1 MDKQVREELSA
12 NKPLIYKEYLNIDH
26 LLSLQKLLS
35 KPRQQDEVLFIIAHQ
50 TYELWFKLTLNE
62 LESAISQML
71 AGDVREATR
80 LIRRVLEVQKVL
92 IQQITVLETIRPK
105 DFLKFRTLLRPASG
119 FQSLQFRELEFISG
133 QKDERFL
140 KMHKDDESDYEQLLK
155 RYESPSLW
163 DGLREVL
170 EGYGFDVNSDSSRET
185 EKKLRKK
192 ELKALVKLFSGKKYP
207 EVEELAEVLM
217 EYDKNFWL
225 WRTHHIAMVER
236 VIGRKEGTGSEIVRD
251 IVGPYAFNTSGV
263 AYLQTSLTKRF
274 FPVLWEARTEISEA

>member
-1 MDKQVREELSA
+1 MSA
-12 NKPLIYKEYLNIDH
+12 KKPLSYKEYLNIDH
-26 LLSLQKLLS
+26 LLGLQKLIS

-50 TYELWFKLTLNE
+50 TYELWFKLMLNE

-71 AGDVREATR
+71 AGNVPEATR
-80 LIRRVLEVQKVL
+80 LIRRVVEVQKVL

-119 FQSLQFRELEFISG
+119 FQSLQFRELEFVSG
-133 QKDERFL
+133 QKEEKFL
-140 KMHKDDESDYEQLLK
+140 KMHKDAESDYEQLLK
-155 RYESPSLW
+155 RFESPSLW
-163 DGLREVL
+163 DGFREVL
-170 EGYGFDVNSDSSRET
+170 ERYNFDVNSDS
-185 EKKLRKK
+185 KKRLYKK
-192 ELKALVKLFSGKKYP
+192 ELKVLVKLFSGKKYP

-236 VIGRKEGTGSEIVRD
+236 VIGRKQGTGSEIVKD
-251 IVGPYAFNTSGV
+251 VVGPYAFNISGV
-263 AYLQTSLTKRF
+263 SYLETSLTKRF

>member
-1 MDKQVREELSA
+1 MSTK
-12 NKPLIYKEYLNIDH
+12 KPLSYKEYLGIDQ
-26 LLSLQKLLS
+26 LLSLQKLVS

-50 TYELWFKLTLNE
+50 TYELWFKLMLNE

-71 AGDVREATR
+71 SREVREATR
-80 LIRRVLEVQKVL
+80 LIRRVIEVQKVL

-105 DFLKFRTLLRPASG
+105 DFLKFRTILRPASG

-133 QKDERFL
+133 QRDEVFL
-140 KMHKDDESDYEQLLK
+140 KMHKNDESDYEQLLK
-155 RYESPSLW
+155 RHESPSLW
-163 DGLREVL
+163 DGFRDVL
-170 EGYGFDVNSDSSRET
+170 EQYGFDVSSDKLPSKER
-185 EKKLRKK
+185 EKKVHDK
-192 ELKALVKLFSGKKYP
+192 ELKILVKLFSGKKYP

-236 VIGRKEGTGSEIVRD
+236 VIGRKQGTGSEIVRD
-251 IVGPYAFNTSGV
+251 VVGPYAFNTSGV

-274 FPVLWEARTEISEA
+274 FPVLWEARTEISET

>member
-1 MDKQVREELSA
+1 MSTK
-12 NKPLIYKEYLNIDH
+12 KPLSYKEYLGIDQ
-26 LLSLQKLLS
+26 LLSLQKLVS

-50 TYELWFKLTLNE
+50 TYELWFKLMLNE

-71 AGDVREATR
+71 SREVREATR
-80 LIRRVLEVQKVL
+80 LIRRVIEVQKVL

-105 DFLKFRTLLRPASG
+105 DFLKFRTILRPASG

-133 QKDERFL
+133 QRDEVFL
-140 KMHKDDESDYEQLLK
+140 KMHKNDESDYDQLLK
-155 RYESPSLW
+155 RHESPSLW
-163 DGLREVL
+163 DGFRDVL
-170 EGYGFDVNSDSSRET
+170 EQYGFDVSSDKLPSKER
-185 EKKLRKK
+185 EKKVHDK
-192 ELKALVKLFSGKKYP
+192 ELKILVKLFSGKKYP

-236 VIGRKEGTGSEIVRD
+236 VIGRKQGTGSEIVRD
-251 IVGPYAFNTSGV
+251 VVGPYAFNTSGV

-274 FPVLWEARTEISEA
+274 FPVLWEARTEISET

>member
-1 MDKQVREELSA
+1 MSTK
-12 NKPLIYKEYLNIDH
+12 KPLSYKEYLGIDQ
-26 LLSLQKLLS
+26 LLSLQKLVS

-50 TYELWFKLTLNE
+50 TYELWFKLMLNE

-71 AGDVREATR
+71 SRDVREATR
-80 LIRRVLEVQKVL
+80 LIRRVIEVQKVL

-105 DFLKFRTLLRPASG
+105 DFLKFRTILRPASG

-133 QKDERFL
+133 QRDEVFL
-140 KMHKDDESDYEQLLK
+140 KMHKNDESDYEQLLK
-155 RYESPSLW
+155 RHESPSLW
-163 DGLREVL
+163 DGFRDVL
-170 EGYGFDVNSDSSRET
+170 EQYGFDVSSDKLPSKER
-185 EKKLRKK
+185 EKKVHDK
-192 ELKALVKLFSGKKYP
+192 ELKTLVKLFSGKKFR

-236 VIGRKEGTGSEIVRD
+236 VIGRKQGTGSEIVRD
-251 IVGPYAFNTSGV
+251 VVGPYAFNTSGV

-274 FPVLWEARTEISEA
+274 FPVLWEARTEISET

>member
-1 MDKQVREELSA
+1 LSTK
-12 NKPLIYKEYLNIDH
+12 KPLSYKEYLGIDQ
-26 LLSLQKLLS
+26 LLSLQKLVS

-50 TYELWFKLTLNE
+50 TYELWFKLMLNE

-71 AGDVREATR
+71 SRDVPEATR
-80 LIRRVLEVQKVL
+80 LIRRVIEVQKVL

-105 DFLKFRTLLRPASG
+105 DFLKFRTILRPASG

-133 QKDERFL
+133 QRDEVFL
-140 KMHKDDESDYEQLLK
+140 KMHKNDESDYEQLLK
-155 RYESPSLW
+155 RHESPSLW
-163 DGLREVL
+163 DGFRDVL
-170 EGYGFDVNSDSSRET
+170 EQYGFDVSSDKLPSKER
-185 EKKLRKK
+185 EKKVHDK
-192 ELKALVKLFSGKKYP
+192 ELKTLVKLFSGKKFR

-236 VIGRKEGTGSEIVRD
+236 VIGRKQGTGSEIVRD
-251 IVGPYAFNTSGV
+251 VVGPYAFNTSGV

-274 FPVLWEARTEISEA
+274 FPVLWEARTEISET

>member
-1 MDKQVREELSA
+1 LSTK
-12 NKPLIYKEYLNIDH
+12 KPLSYKEYLGIDQ
-26 LLSLQKLLS
+26 LLSLQKLVS

-50 TYELWFKLTLNE
+50 TYELWFKLMLNE

-71 AGDVREATR
+71 SRDVPEATR
-80 LIRRVLEVQKVL
+80 LIRRVIEVQKVL

-105 DFLKFRTLLRPASG
+105 DFLKFRTILRPASG

-133 QKDERFL
+133 QRDEVFL
-140 KMHKDDESDYEQLLK
+140 KMHKNDESDYEQLLK
-155 RYESPSLW
+155 RHESPSLW
-163 DGLREVL
+163 DGFRDVL
-170 EGYGFDVNSDSSRET
+170 EQYGFDVSSDKLPSKER
-185 EKKLRKK
+185 EKKVHDK
-192 ELKALVKLFSGKKYP
+192 ELKTLVKLFSGKKYP

-236 VIGRKEGTGSEIVRD
+236 VIGRKQGTGSEIVRD
-251 IVGPYAFNTSGV
+251 VVGPYAFNTSGV

-274 FPVLWEARTEISEA
+274 FPVLWEARTEISET

>member
-1 MDKQVREELSA
+1 MDKQVREKLSA
-12 NKPLIYKEYLNIDH
+12 NKPLIYKEYLNIDR

-50 TYELWFKLTLNE
+50 TYELWFKLMLNE

-71 AGDVREATR
+71 VGDVPEATR
-80 LIRRVLEVQKVL
+80 LIRRVGEVQKVL
-92 IQQITVLETIRPK
+92 IQQINVLETIRPK
-105 DFLKFRTLLRPASG
+105 DFLKFRTLLMPASG

-140 KMHKDDESDYEQLLK
+140 KMHKDDESDYEVLLK

-163 DGLREVL
+163 DGFREVL
-170 EGYGFDVNSDSSRET
+170 EQYGYDVSTSNSPKN
-185 EKKLRKK
+185 EKELYKK
-192 ELKALVKLFSGKKYP
+192 ELKALVKLFSGKKYQ

-225 WRTHHIAMVER
+225 SRTHHIAMVER
-236 VIGRKEGTGSEIVRD
+236 VIGRKQGTGSEIVRD
-251 IVGPYAFNTSGV
+251 VVGPYAFNTSGV

>member
-1 MDKQVREELSA
+1 LSA
-12 NKPLIYKEYLNIDH
+12 KKPLSYKEYLSIDQ
-26 LLSLQKLLS
+26 LLSLQKLVS

-50 TYELWFKLTLNE
+50 TYELWFKLMLNE

-71 AGDVREATR
+71 SRDVPEATR
-80 LIRRVLEVQKVL
+80 LIRRVIEVQKVL

-105 DFLKFRTLLRPASG
+105 DFLKFRTILRPASG

-133 QKDERFL
+133 QRDEVFL
-140 KMHKDDESDYEQLLK
+140 KMHKNDESDYEQLLK
-155 RYESPSLW
+155 RHESPSLW
-163 DGLREVL
+163 DGFRDVL
-170 EGYGFDVNSDSSRET
+170 EQYGFDVSSDKLPSKER
-185 EKKLRKK
+185 EKKVHDK
-192 ELKALVKLFSGKKYP
+192 ELKTLVKLFSGKKFR

-236 VIGRKEGTGSEIVRD
+236 VIGRKQGTGSEIVRD
-251 IVGPYAFNTSGV
+251 VVGPYAFNTSGV

-274 FPVLWEARTEISEA
+274 FPVLWEARTEISET

>member
-1 MDKQVREELSA
+1 MSA
-12 NKPLIYKEYLNIDH
+12 KKPLSYKEYLSIDQ
-26 LLSLQKLLS
+26 LLSLQKLVS

-50 TYELWFKLTLNE
+50 TYELWFKLMLNE

-71 AGDVREATR
+71 SRDVPEATR
-80 LIRRVLEVQKVL
+80 LIRRVIEVQKVL

-105 DFLKFRTLLRPASG
+105 DFLKFRTILRPASG

-133 QKDERFL
+133 QRDEVFL
-140 KMHKDDESDYEQLLK
+140 KMHKNDESDYEQLLK
-155 RYESPSLW
+155 RHESPSLW
-163 DGLREVL
+163 DGFRDVL
-170 EGYGFDVNSDSSRET
+170 EQYGFDVSSDKLPSKER
-185 EKKLRKK
+185 EKKVHDK
-192 ELKALVKLFSGKKYP
+192 ELKTLVKLFSGKKFR

-236 VIGRKEGTGSEIVRD
+236 VIGRKQGTGSEIVRD
-251 IVGPYAFNTSGV
+251 VVGPYAFNTSGV

-274 FPVLWEARTEISEA
+274 FPVLWEARTEISET